1 MYEYDSL
8 DRLIR
13 VNYPQTEDTL
23 YTYGTVSDK
32 AIGGYNKVITKKDA
46 SGEVNYEYGKLGEVA
61 KEERTMYRLHND
73 ESLTY
78 STTYRSNYLGQM
90 EELTYPDGEVV
101 SYSYDTAGQ
110 VIGITGY
117 HYGDTQVYVA
127 DIGYDEYGQRTY
139 IILGNN
145 IRTDYE
151 YDSKRRWLSF
161 IKTESTIDFNQ
172 VFQNIEYSFD
182 TVGNV
187 TGYSN
192 NCISN
197 GNYSTS
203 QTYTYD
209 SLYQLIKAE
218 GTSEYVEKWN
228 MTSYRPSFTSVY
240 SQEFEYDNIGN
251 LILKDS
257 KESNTSA
264 HNTDLGDNLNYTFQY
279 DYSDYYA
286 HRLHKVGGRYYGYD
300 ANGNITV

>member
-1 MYEYDSL
+1 MGQILTVTDAQGHKISSEYDMLGRRTALQSADFGRREYTFTVTGQLESEDSSVLRLKGQKILYEYDSL

-46 SGEVNYEYGKLGEVA
+46 SGEVNYEYGSLGEVV
-61 KEERTMYRLHND
+61 T
-73 ESLTY
+73 
-78 STTYRSNYLGQM
+78 
-90 EELTYPDGEVV
+90 
-101 SYSYDTAGQ
+101 YSYDTAGQ

-117 HYGDTQVYVA
+117 HYGDTQIYVA

-192 NCISN
+192 NCITN

-209 SLYQLIKAE
+209 KSL
-218 GTSEYVEKWN
+218 
-228 MTSYRPSFTSVY
+228 SV
-240 SQEFEYDNIGN
+240 N
-251 LILKDS
+251 K
-257 KESNTSA
+257 
-264 HNTDLGDNLNYTFQY
+264 
-279 DYSDYYA
+279 
-286 HRLHKVGGRYYGYD
+286 GRRD
-300 ANGNITV
+300 K